1 MRRFV
6 DSFDQVL
13 RAIWTHKLR
22 SFLTMFGIAWG
33 VGSLLL
39 LVGLGEG
46 FRAGTDKSLASFGE
60 DYMQIFDGRVPAVG
74 GSQLSSRQYY
84 LNYQDYLDIRNSRF
98 VRNATPVIYRG
109 DLRLVS
115 EYGSSNGYVDGAEP
129 QFYGIRYMPIAQGR
143 YLNWDD
149 ELQRHNVCVIGSE
162 FVRILFPGHPAV
174 GSTLLINSVPFQ
186 VIGTIERIG
195 YGNNNDQNM
204 RLIMPFTTM
213 AIYFPL
219 KGEGNAKAIKYVAYQ
234 PITRERHAEAKKAVR
249 SIIAR
254 NHNFDPETPD
264 AFDDWDSIAS
274 AEMVGKISD
283 AMDTFLGA
291 VGLVTLGLG
300 AIGVINIM
308 LVSVTERTREI
319 GLRKA
324 LGATRRSI
332 LFQFFL
338 EGLMLTGISGAI
350 GVGGAYAATKL
361 FELVPPMDGF
371 ELPHIY
377 PATAALAMGS
387 LALAGIIAGLYPARR
402 AALLQPVE
410 SLRQE
415 SE

>member
-1 MRRFV
+1 MRRFFG
-6 DSFDQVL
+6 SFGEVL
-13 RAIWTHKLR
+13 RAMWTHKLR

-46 FRAGTDKSLASFGE
+46 FRAGTAKNLASFGE
-60 DYMQIFDGRVPAVG
+60 DFMQIYNGRVPAVG
-74 GSQLSSRQYY
+74 SSQLSSRQYY
-84 LNYQDYLDIRNSRF
+84 LNYQDYLDIRSSQF
-98 VRNATPVIYRG
+98 VRNATPIIYRG

-115 EYGSSNGYVDGAEP
+115 EYGSSNGYVDGSEP
-129 QFYGIRYMPIAQGR
+129 QFSEIRYQPIEQGR
-143 YLNWDD
+143 WLNWND
-149 ELQRHNVCVIGSE
+149 ERERHNVCVIGSE
-162 FVRILFPGHPAV
+162 FVRLLFPGRPAV
-174 GSTLLINSVPFQ
+174 GGTILINGVPFE
-186 VIGTIERIG
+186 VIGTMQKVG
-195 YGNNNDQNM
+195 HGNNNGQNM
-204 RLIMPFTTM
+204 RLIMPYSTM
-213 AIYFPL
+213 AIYFPMQ
-219 KGEGNAKAIKYVAYQ
+219 GEGNAKAVKYVAYQ
-234 PITRERHAEAKKAVR
+234 PVTRQQHEQAKKAVR
-249 SIIAR
+249 SIVAR

-264 AFDDWDSIAS
+264 AFDDWDSIAT

-308 LVSVTERTREI
+308 LVSVSERTREI

-324 LGATRRSI
+324 LGATRRNI

-361 FELVPPMDGF
+361 FGLAPPIDGF

-377 PATAALAMGS
+377 PATAVLAMGS
-387 LALAGIIAGLYPARR
+387 LALAGIVAGLYPARR

-410 SLRQE
+410 ALRQE
-415 SE
+415 